1 MNTATTTVPAIA
13 AVPQATRAQP
23 AALAGQVRGL
33 HQVHGCIASEQAAA
47 VYIGEIIAGL
57 LKNESLYF
65 VISKDKFTNDR

>member
-1 MNTATTTVPAIA
+1 MAESG
-13 AVPQATRAQP
+13 R
-23 AALAGQVRGL
+23 GQVRGL
-33 HQVHGCIASEQAAA
+33 HRVHGCIASEQAAA